1 MSKIVTIPTCM
12 NPYVVI
18 VNHKEYFFKAGET
31 VEVPDEVAEVIESHM
46 DAQHTAPQ
54 ASGSSNGDS
63 LTTIVDMTLTEAVI
77 SRDLDFGKAYRYLEI
92 YCYVPKAEGN
102 TTNNNAVLF
111 LPNKQSDY
119 SFAVSYIS
127 LYGVFAKK
135 TFIECFPE
143 NLLAYGS
150 GLSSGNGFESA
161 NRNTDKF
168 ANGLSS
174 VKLKPN
180 TSGEADMMPKGTHII
195 IRGK

>member
-1 MSKIVTIPTCM
+1 MSKTITIPKNN
-12 NPYVVI
+12 NPFI
-18 VNHKEYFFKAGET
+18 VNINNREYIYRGGET
-31 VEVPDEVAEVIESHM
+31 VEVPDEVAEVIESYM
-46 DAQHTAPQ
+46 DAQHIVPQ

-77 SRDLDFGKAYRYLEI
+77 SKDLDFGKAYRYLEI

-119 SFAVSYIS
+119 SFAVSFIS

-143 NLLAYGS
+143 NLLVYGS

-180 TSGEADMMPKGTHII
+180 TSGEADMIPKGTHII